1 MFATDTVP
9 TFPDNFGFETSKAY
23 KKSAKN
29 CKNAAKN
36 YLLNKVLSY
45 NPSKEIWKYN
55 KQTIDYEIVYMDLL
69 QWSRMTNSFR
79 EHGLFVEEVL
89 ADVMT
94 DPNFTGLSYIKSK
107 IVRKRG
113 NRISGKHLFSV
124 YCRHTGIKIIG
135 SIEEF
140 TIKNNHIVKKFYD
153 YLAKHFPNLSIIKR
167 ARIFGKLFSSV
178 FIGID
183 LRTEDVVEPENSF
196 VYTFESEKVLELS
209 FRQTENLSTPPPI

>member
-1 MFATDTVP
+1 MISTELT
-9 TFPDNFGFETSKAY
+9 ELEISKAY
-23 KKSAKN
+23 KKSAKY
-29 CKNAAKN
+29 CKNKAKN
-36 YLLNKVLSY
+36 YLFDQNLSY

-55 KQTIDYEIVYMDLL
+55 RQTIDYEIVYLDLL
-69 QWSRMTNSFR
+69 QWSRENNTFR

-89 ADVMT
+89 TDVMT
-94 DPNFTGLSYIKSK
+94 DPNFTGPSYLKSK

-113 NRISGKHLFSV
+113 NRISGKLLFLE

-153 YLAKHFPNLSIIKR
+153 YLAKCLTSLDIIKR

-178 FIGID
+178 FVGID
-183 LRTEDVVEPENSF
+183 LKDDAPTHHSSPPSNVPNLSVEPLNIPD
-196 VYTFESEKVLELS
+196 
-209 FRQTENLSTPPPI
+209 STTHFPSTIAFSPPN